1 MVLVSASHYMAFS
14 VTWPVSNVWVF
25 LMLLNLLARFQNS
38 VS

>member
-1 MVLVSASHYMAFS
+1 MVLVSASI
-14 VTWPVSNVWVF
+14 TWPVSNVWVF